1 MLLLN
6 KMDKLQDHI
15 NTEQA
20 EFNKQMLRH
29 ADTSNKEVGVI
40 KEHIGVM
47 KNDISTLKET
57 TKKTDDKLW
66 WVLTAVIVLPLV
78 AIVVNYLKK

>member
-1 MLLLN
+1 ME
-6 KMDKLQDHI
+6 KLQAHI
-15 NTEQA
+15 NSEQA

-40 KEHIGVM
+40 KEHIGIM
-47 KNDISTLKET
+47 KNDISTLKDT
-57 TKKTDDKLW
+57 TKNTNDKLW
-66 WVLTAVIVLPLV
+66 WVLTAVIILPIV